1 MTSMISFEV
10 IHRQI
15 RSPESLV
22 RLMLLLIST
31 AFVTLTATQLLRL
44 VSRASDLTGGAAAA
58 AAAGDAFSTE
68 KHAQEDEDVED
79 EERGADCENDAESSG
94 EGALTQDG

>member
-58 AAAGDAFSTE
+58 AGDAFSTE